1 MNTQKKITGILCFL
15 QCFVL
20 TVLAESLPKDTIFRY
35 LASKANY
42 EEENIPNYDLPNPLI
57 MKNGS
62 TINAGRNYS
71 GSSKRKCSA
80 KHLNIRKICTSKF

>member
-62 TINAGRNYS
+62 TINTMEPKTQAGTTPALRNGNVRQS
-71 GSSKRKCSA
+71 
-80 KHLNIRKICTSKF
+80 T